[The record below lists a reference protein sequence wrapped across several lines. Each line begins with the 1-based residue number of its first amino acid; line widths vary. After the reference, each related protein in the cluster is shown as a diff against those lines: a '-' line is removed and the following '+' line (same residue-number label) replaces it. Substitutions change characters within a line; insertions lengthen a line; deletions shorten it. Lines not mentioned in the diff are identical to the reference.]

1 MRSKFLMAASATF
14 MAESILPMFPST
26 RIRSDEAGND
36 VIQGDS
42 GNDQILGGSGNDILT
57 EERTTELAVN

>member
-1 MRSKFLMAASATF
+1 
-14 MAESILPMFPST
+14 MFPST

-42 GNDQILGGSGNDILT
+42 GNDQISGGSGNDILT